1 MSRCLKEKKKKSFSY
16 GMEDAQTY
24 FSDVERVCVCVDRRK
39 RSRARAQKKQAQG
52 WQKCA
57 ESTLG
62 FLKSVRHKEKKG
74 EPDMWPEHH
83 DVVLTGSSESK

>member
-1 MSRCLKEKKKKSFSY
+1 MFEGKKKKSFSY

-52 WQKCA
+52 WQK
-57 ESTLG
+57 
-62 FLKSVRHKEKKG
+62 
-74 EPDMWPEHH
+74 
-83 DVVLTGSSESK
+83 